1 MFESDNLITVSCA
14 THSRSP
20 GRGDHTLAPASANK
34 TMDVIFSMCRKL
46 RGHVILG
53 RKAELPYCMFVVFR
67 ARCYEDEACHR
78 AVSVESVGSEESRQR
93 CAGGEDVKLQW

>member
-20 GRGDHTLAPASANK
+20 GLGDHTLAQAPASEK
-34 TMDVIFSMCRKL
+34 GTMDVIFSMFGKL
-46 RGHVILG
+46 T
-53 RKAELPYCMFVVFR
+53 KAELHSHCMFVAFR
-67 ARCYEDEACHR
+67 ASCYEDEECHR

>member
-1 MFESDNLITVSCA
+1 
-14 THSRSP
+14 
-20 GRGDHTLAPASANK
+20 
-34 TMDVIFSMCRKL
+34 MDVIFSMCRKL

-78 AVSVESVGSEESRQR
+78 VVSVESVGSEESRQR